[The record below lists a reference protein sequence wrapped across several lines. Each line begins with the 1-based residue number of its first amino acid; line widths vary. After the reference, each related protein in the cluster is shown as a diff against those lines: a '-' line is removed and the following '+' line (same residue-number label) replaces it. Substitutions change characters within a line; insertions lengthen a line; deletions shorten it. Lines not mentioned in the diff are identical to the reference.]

1 LQLHLQL
8 RSSAQLQTKLC
19 ERMHWRVVLAG
30 YSALMMAASLGFKDL
45 VQKLLDKRADVN
57 AEEKKGNK

>member
-1 LQLHLQL
+1 
-8 RSSAQLQTKLC
+8 
-19 ERMHWRVVLAG
+19 MHWRVVLAG

-45 VQKLLDKRADVN
+45 VQKLLEKRADVN